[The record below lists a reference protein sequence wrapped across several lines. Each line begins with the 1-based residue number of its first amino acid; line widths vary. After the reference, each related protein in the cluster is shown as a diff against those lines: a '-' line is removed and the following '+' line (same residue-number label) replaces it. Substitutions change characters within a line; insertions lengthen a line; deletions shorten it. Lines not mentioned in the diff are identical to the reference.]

1 MNQMIITLD
10 SLEAKERAY
19 SALIPLAP
27 EAGYS
32 MMLCRDSYLEP
43 ASADIR
49 KKAQNDLMWVW
60 NKQISEFTG
69 SKIQFVHGLNKL
81 QLLLPLYKSWG
92 GKSRDRAHFIESV
105 LDCVPNFNTKIGVAY
120 DMIRTRDLSI
130 PKMAAYLTGLRME
143 AADNGIVLES
153 NSDLEFKN
161 LMMYA
166 EKKA

>member
-1 MNQMIITLD
+1 MNQMIIPLN

-60 NKQISEFTG
+60 NKQIAEFTG

-92 GKSRDRAHFIESV
+92 SKSLERAQFVESV
-105 LDCVPNFNTKIGVAY
+105 LDRIPNFNTKIGVAY
-120 DMIRTRDLSI
+120 DMVRTRDLSI
-130 PKMAAYLTGLRME
+130 PKMAEYL
-143 AADNGIVLES
+143 AAVQRESVQNGIILES